1 VNKKHYTIINIHKN
15 NNNGFSLIIRTE
27 TDKKQLGF
35 NTNTLINNL
44 SIIKTEEF
52 INNELYDLFKSLRII
67 DIKSGVLAA
76 STNSDNNYY
85 IFSSDI
91 ITEKF
96 QKMVLLKYIVDRTLI
111 SKGINMIKTNIKK
124 LKKVV
129 YKS

>member
-1 VNKKHYTIINIHKN
+1 MNKKHYTIINIHKN

-76 STNSDNNYY
+76 STNLDNNYY

>member
-1 VNKKHYTIINIHKN
+1 MNKKHYTIINIHKN